1 MSVRPVHQGRLYNL
15 TVREFSKQNQELL
28 RQALEEAQADLL
40 KKFEI
45 IREARTRPRNL
56 PPCNRGNHLDE
67 TQVNQETVQWSLALQ
82 KEQQQ
87 KEQQELLERVRT
99 LRKEKQQKEQQLQ
112 EAMETI
118 ELHRKVSAK
127 AAAIRLAN
135 VARAGAKTYM
145 RVSSRPLLTVY
156 TQHRKEEEQKRKLAI
171 RQRADED
178 ETNLALRRKLEENR
192 KERERLQQSQT
203 AKAQDTS
210 KLAAFKVTTGQV

>member
-28 RQALEEAQADLL
+28 HQALEEAQADLL

-67 TQVNQETVQWSLALQ
+67 AQVNQETVQWSLALQ

-87 KEQQELLERVRT
+87 REQQELLERVRS

-118 ELHRKVSAK
+118 ELHRKVNAK

-135 VARAGAKTYM
+135 VARAGAKTY
-145 RVSSRPLLTVY
+145 VCPP
-156 TQHRKEEEQKRKLAI
+156 
-171 RQRADED
+171 
-178 ETNLALRRKLEENR
+178 ALC
-192 KERERLQQSQT
+192 
-203 AKAQDTS
+203 
-210 KLAAFKVTTGQV
+210 